1 MARVTSGKR
10 YAQAAFKL
18 ALEKGELDSW
28 QVSLRKIADITTDE
42 KLVALL
48 ENPKLPFEAKKAFL
62 AELLGKINPLAL
74 NLAYLLVHKDK
85 LGIAGDI
92 SHQYDRL
99 LDTYHGIEHIEV
111 ITALPL
117 DDEDKERISSR
128 FKAITG
134 HKTPSMFLRYNSVDE
149 SDGRAA
155 AQRLADYL
163 GGVSESSDTKV
174 THDHNSGT
182 I

>member
-1 MARVTSGKR
+1 MAKVTSGKR

-28 QVSLRKIADITTDE
+28 QASLRKITEITADE

-48 ENPKLPFEAKKAFL
+48 QNPKLSFEMKKAIL

-74 NLAYLLVHKDK
+74 NLAYLLVHKDR

-92 SHQYDRL
+92 SRQYDRL
-99 LDTYHGIEHIEV
+99 LDTHHGIEHVAV

-117 DDEDKERISSR
+117 DDEDRRRISSR
-128 FKAITG
+128 FEEMIGRKVVIDAQVD
-134 HKTPSMFLRYNSVDE
+134 PSIVGGIEAKIGDTLIDGSVKGKLGALRKSLVE
-149 SDGRAA
+149 ISR
-155 AQRLADYL
+155 
-163 GGVSESSDTKV
+163 
-174 THDHNSGT
+174 
-182 I
+182 

>member
-28 QVSLRKIADITTDE
+28 QASLRKIADITTDE

-48 ENPKLPFEAKKAFL
+48 EHPKLSFETKKTLL

-74 NLAYLLVHKDK
+74 NLAYLLVHKGR

-92 SHQYDRL
+92 SQQYDRL
-99 LDTYHGIEHIEV
+99 LDTYRGIEHVEV

-117 DDEDKERISSR
+117 DDAGRERISAR
-128 FKAITG
+128 FGEIIG
-134 HKTPSMFLRYNSVDE
+134 HKVVIDAQVDPSIVGGIKARIGDTLIDGSVKSKLGALRKSLVE
-149 SDGRAA
+149 IGR
-155 AQRLADYL
+155 
-163 GGVSESSDTKV
+163 
-174 THDHNSGT
+174 
-182 I
+182 